1 MPATGRYAAVA
12 LAFTPSRNPSGSS
25 PSPTSI
31 VIVPPSAV
39 VTFKAT
45 LVTRV
50 FAGTLITSNTSV
62 AARAVSPAAAR
73 SVVIV
78 AKFSVTVTV
87 EEEDEEDDD
96 DNNEFFFYVS
106 RYSSRG
112 VVGVVGVL
120 RER

>member
-1 MPATGRYAAVA
+1 MLLQLQREKRW
-12 LAFTPSRNPSGSS
+12 AF
-25 PSPTSI
+25 
-31 VIVPPSAV
+31 
-39 VTFKAT
+39 
-45 LVTRV
+45 
-50 FAGTLITSNTSV
+50 
-62 AARAVSPAAAR
+62 
-73 SVVIV
+73 
-78 AKFSVTVTV
+78 

>member
-1 MPATGRYAAVA
+1 MLQLQREKRW
-12 LAFTPSRNPSGSS
+12 AF
-25 PSPTSI
+25 
-31 VIVPPSAV
+31 
-39 VTFKAT
+39 
-45 LVTRV
+45 
-50 FAGTLITSNTSV
+50 
-62 AARAVSPAAAR
+62 
-73 SVVIV
+73 
-78 AKFSVTVTV
+78 

>member
-1 MPATGRYAAVA
+1 VFSLVLQLQREKRW
-12 LAFTPSRNPSGSS
+12 AF
-25 PSPTSI
+25 
-31 VIVPPSAV
+31 
-39 VTFKAT
+39 
-45 LVTRV
+45 
-50 FAGTLITSNTSV
+50 
-62 AARAVSPAAAR
+62 
-73 SVVIV
+73 
-78 AKFSVTVTV
+78 

>member
-1 MPATGRYAAVA
+1 MFSLVLQLQREKRW
-12 LAFTPSRNPSGSS
+12 AF
-25 PSPTSI
+25 
-31 VIVPPSAV
+31 
-39 VTFKAT
+39 
-45 LVTRV
+45 
-50 FAGTLITSNTSV
+50 
-62 AARAVSPAAAR
+62 
-73 SVVIV
+73 
-78 AKFSVTVTV
+78 

>member
-1 MPATGRYAAVA
+1 MFSLVLQLQREKRW
-12 LAFTPSRNPSGSS
+12 AFE
-25 PSPTSI
+25 
-31 VIVPPSAV
+31 
-39 VTFKAT
+39 
-45 LVTRV
+45 
-50 FAGTLITSNTSV
+50 
-62 AARAVSPAAAR
+62 
-73 SVVIV
+73 
-78 AKFSVTVTV
+78 